1 MSELVSYELDGGI
14 ATITMDDGKLNV
26 FSPAMLR
33 ALHDAFDRAER
44 EEAVVILTG
53 REGCFSAGFDL
64 SVFAAGEPEPA
75 VEMLRLGATLVERV
89 LGFARPVVVACPGH
103 AVAAGAFVTMA
114 ADMRIGVEGK
124 FKLGLNEVKIGL
136 TMPWFVIELA
146 RYRLTRA
153 DFDRAVVSATMYTPA
168 EAMRA
173 GFLDRVVAA
182 DELHATSAQAA
193 RTLLELNAKAHT
205 ETKLRARGVVLQAVR
220 EAIASELT
228 VESLA
233 TP

>member
-14 ATITMDDGKLNV
+14 ARIAMDDGKRNV

-33 ALHDAFDRAER
+33 AVHDAFDEAER
-44 EEAVVILTG
+44 DEAVVILTG

-64 SVFAAGEPEPA
+64 NVFAAGEPGPA
-75 VEMLRLGATLVERV
+75 VEMLRLGATLVERI
-89 LGFARPVVVACPGH
+89 LAFNRPVVVACSGH

-114 ADMRIGVEGK
+114 ADLRIGVEGS

-136 TMPWFVIELA
+136 TVPWFVIELA
-146 RYRLTRA
+146 RYRLTPTH
-153 DFDRAVVSATMYTPA
+153 FDRSVASAAVFTPA
-168 EAMRA
+168 EAMQA

-182 DELHATSAQAA
+182 DELRAQSVQAA
-193 RTLLELNAKAHT
+193 RALLELNANAHT
-205 ETKLRARGVVLQAVR
+205 ETKLRARGAVLQAVR
-220 EAIASELT
+220 EAIESELT

-233 TP
+233 SP

>member
-1 MSELVSYELDGGI
+1 MGELVSYELDGGI
-14 ATITMDDGKLNV
+14 ASITMDDGKRNV

-33 ALHDAFDRAER
+33 AVHGALDEAER
-44 EEAVVILTG
+44 DEAVVILTG

-64 SVFAAGEPEPA
+64 NVFAAGEPEPA
-75 VEMLRLGATLVERV
+75 VEMLRLGATLVERI

-114 ADMRIGVEGK
+114 ADLRIGVEGN

-136 TMPWFVIELA
+136 TVPWFVIELA
-146 RYRLTRA
+146 RYRLTPTH
-153 DFDRAVVSATMYTPA
+153 FDRSVVSATVFTPA
-168 EAMRA
+168 QAMQA
-173 GFLDRVVAA
+173 GFLDQVVAA
-182 DELHATSAQAA
+182 DELRAQSVQAAQA
-193 RTLLELNAKAHT
+193 LLELNANAHT
-205 ETKLRARGVVLQAVR
+205 ETKLRARGVLLQAVR

-233 TP
+233 SP